1 MGRELYERYP
11 VFAEALD
18 EAIGYLDLQL
28 EHSLWD
34 VLLADEGTGHAALL
48 AQTQY
53 AQTGLFALETALFRL
68 LESWGLRPD
77 YLAGHSL
84 GELSAAHAAGVLSL
98 EDAATLVGARARLMQ
113 ELPGGGAMVAVQ
125 ATEEE
130 VTAALADT
138 DPTLDLALAAV
149 NGPRSVVLS
158 GAEQPT
164 LDLAARLAADGAK
177 TKRLNVSHAFHSP
190 LMEPML
196 DEFRRIARVLRYH
209 APSTPV
215 VSNVTGRVA
224 TVDELCDP
232 EYWVRHVRHAVR
244 FADGIATLASAGV
257 TTFLELGPDAV
268 LTAMAQDTLTDTT
281 ESSTGDD
288 IPAFH
293 CLLRRGHDE
302 QRQLLTAVAA
312 VHIRGNDVDWGACS
326 APYGAPRVELPTYAF
341 QRRRFWL
348 TSGVTGGGDPAG
360 LGQVAA
366 HHPLLGAVV
375 SRADDDGIILT
386 GRVSL
391 RSHPWLADH
400 TISGVPLLP
409 GTALV
414 ELAVRAGDQAGCDGV
429 EELTLAAPLVLPAD
443 GTGVALQIQV
453 AAPDDH
459 GRRAI
464 TFHSRPEDS
473 ADDEQWTLHAD
484 GLLAPLGAPAADGTG
499 LTQWPPP
506 GAEPVDITGL
516 YADLAA
522 QGYGYGPAFQ
532 GLNAVWRHDSEVY
545 AEVALPEDVRDDASS
560 FALHPALLDAALHAT
575 DFTGDGPTDD
585 TTRLP
590 FAWHGVTLHAAGATA
605 VRVRITATGDDS
617 VSLHLADTTGAPV
630 AAVDGYL
637 VRAVSP
643 GQLAAAAHRAD
654 TLKHLTWVQA
664 SAGAPGTTEH
674 WAVAGPDPLDLAGTL
689 SVPAHPA
696 LATATGADGDAP
708 GIVLVTHR
716 AESDATPLTATRG
729 ALSRLLDDLKVF
741 LTGERF
747 TGSRLV
753 VVTEGAVAAAPDD
766 APPALETAPLWG
778 LVRAAE
784 AENPGRFV
792 LVDTD
797 GSVASAEVLS
807 AALATLEP
815 ELALRDGAVSV
826 PRLVAADA
834 AGAAGDSAAVGG
846 DAGGGGASPAV
857 GGDVDAAGASAV
869 AGGDVGAFGAGTVLV
884 TGGTGG
890 LGALVA
896 RHLVAEHGVRGL
908 VLAGRRGAEA
918 PGARELAAEL
928 RAAGASVELA
938 ACDTGDR
945 EALAALLAGMNPD
958 HPLTGI
964 VHLAG
969 FADNGLTGTL
979 TAERLDSVL
988 RPKADGAWHL
998 HELTRD
1004 LPLRQFVM
1012 FSSAGGLV
1020 LAGGQGNY
1028 AAANVFL
1035 DALAVHRRA
1044 AGLPATSMAFGMWA
1058 VNTGLG
1064 GALDEADLD
1073 RMTRLGT
1080 PAVTADEGLA
1090 LFSAALEAGRE
1101 GGLPV
1106 VVPLPVDTTALAA
1119 RTGEIPALLRDLV
1132 RRPSPTTRRTATAP
1146 AGTDPRL
1153 GGLLD
1158 GTPAERART
1167 LLELVRAEAA
1177 TVLGHRGS
1185 DSVSPDRAF
1194 KDMGFDSLAAVEFR
1208 NALTGATGVR
1218 LPATLVFDHPN
1229 ARAVAEFIGA
1239 RLDGATRPATPAAP
1253 PAVPARTDD
1262 PIAIIGI
1269 SCRFPGGV
1277 KSADD
1282 LWQLVAEGRSA
1293 ITGFPAD
1300 RGWDTDGLYD
1310 PEPGTPG
1317 KTYAR
1322 DGGFL
1327 HDAADFDPEFFDI
1340 MPREAL
1346 AMDPQQRLLLQG
1358 SWEVFER
1365 AGIAPDSLRGSRT
1378 GVYVGIMYHDYG
1390 TRPGTVPDDLSPYLG
1405 NGSAG
1410 SIASGRVAYA
1420 LGLEG
1425 PAVTVDTA
1433 CSSSLVALHSAIQAL
1448 RSGDCDLAV
1457 AGGVTVMPTPDIFV
1471 DFSQQRGL
1479 AADGHCKAFASAAD
1493 GTGWSEGLG
1502 LLLVERLSDARRN
1515 GHPVLAVVRG
1525 SAINQDGA
1533 SNGLTAPNGPSQQRV
1548 IRQALAT
1555 AGLTTADV
1563 DMVEGHGTG
1572 TRLGDPIEAQ
1582 ALLATYGQERPE
1594 DRPLWLGSVKSNIGH
1609 AQAAAGVSGII
1620 KAVMAL
1626 RHGQMPKTL
1635 HVDSPSDQ
1643 VDWSAGAVELLTETR
1658 EWPRTERRPRRAAVS
1673 SFGLSGTNAHVILE
1687 QAPEPAA
1694 PRTPRPT
1701 EPATSATVTPVPFVL
1716 SAANAKSLA
1725 AQAERLRT
1733 YLTGRSSDLDLNDLG
1748 FSLATSR
1755 AVLEHRAVVLGG
1767 SLDELTTGLGAL
1779 AEGREG
1785 PGVVRGVARGAGALG
1800 FLFTGQGAQRVGMG
1814 R

>member
-1 MGRELYERYP
+1 MGALPVAEQTRQLTDLICREAVAVLRRLRPDEKRLAVDARRPFREQGLDSLGLVALHTGVNTATGLALPPTVCFDHPTPALLAEHLRTEALGLPVESALPETGPVAHDDDPVVIIAAACRFPGGVTSPELLWQLLQDGGEVLGEFPRDRGWDIDGMYDPDPQAQGKSYVRHGGFLADATDFDADFFGISPREALAMDPQQRLMMETTWEVLERAGIDPHRLRGTRTGVFVGAEVHEYGVRVHEAPDGLDGYLMTGNAPSLASGRVAYTFGFEGPAITVDTACSGSIVSLHLAAQALRRGECSLAVVGGVTVMGSPGMFTAFSRQRGLAPDGRVKAFAAAADGTGFSEGIGLLAVERLSDARRNGHQVLALVRGTAVNQDGASNGLTAPNGLSQQRLIREALATAGLTAADVDAVDAHGTGTTLGDPIEAQALIATYGQGRPDGSPLWLGSVKSNLGHTQAAGGVASVIKMVLAMRHDVLPKTLHVDEPSPHIRWEAGDVRLLTEPVPWPAGDRPRRAAVSAFGISGTNAHVILEEPADEEDPTRPTGNAGTGPAESWDAEATGSWDAETTGSLEAEATGSPDEATDAAQDEETAADNGPATADPGLLPLVLSAHSEPALRAQADRLRAHLGEHPGIPLTHLGHSLATTRAALARRAVVTVADHTRLDSALRAIAEDTAHPDVVRGEGVTGRLAFLFTGQGSQRAAMGRELYERYP

-281 ESSTGDD
+281 ESATGDD

-293 CLLRRGHDE
+293 CLLRRGLDE

-326 APYGAPRVELPTYAF
+326 APHGAPRVELPTYAF

-400 TISGVPLLP
+400 TISGVTLLP

-429 EELTLAAPLVLPAD
+429 EELTLAAPLILPAD

-532 GLNAVWRHDSEVY
+532 GLNAVWRHGSEVY
-545 AEVALPEDVRDDASS
+545 AEVALPEDVRDDAGS

-696 LATATGADGDAP
+696 LATVTGADGDAP

-747 TGSRLV
+747 AGSRLV

-797 GSVASAEVLS
+797 GSVASAEALS

-826 PRLVAADA
+826 PRLVAA
-834 AGAAGDSAAVGG
+834 GAAGDSAAVGG
-846 DAGGGGASPAV
+846 AAGP
-857 GGDVDAAGASAV
+857 AGASAV
-869 AGGDVGAFGAGTVLV
+869 VGG
-884 TGGTGG
+884 
-890 LGALVA
+890 
-896 RHLVAEHGVRGL
+896 
-908 VLAGRRGAEA
+908 
-918 PGARELAAEL
+918 
-928 RAAGASVELA
+928 
-938 ACDTGDR
+938 
-945 EALAALLAGMNPD
+945 
-958 HPLTGI
+958 
-964 VHLAG
+964 
-969 FADNGLTGTL
+969 
-979 TAERLDSVL
+979 
-988 RPKADGAWHL
+988 
-998 HELTRD
+998 
-1004 LPLRQFVM
+1004 
-1012 FSSAGGLV
+1012 
-1020 LAGGQGNY
+1020 
-1028 AAANVFL
+1028 
-1035 DALAVHRRA
+1035 
-1044 AGLPATSMAFGMWA
+1044 
-1058 VNTGLG
+1058 
-1064 GALDEADLD
+1064 
-1073 RMTRLGT
+1073 
-1080 PAVTADEGLA
+1080 
-1090 LFSAALEAGRE
+1090 
-1101 GGLPV
+1101 
-1106 VVPLPVDTTALAA
+1106 
-1119 RTGEIPALLRDLV
+1119 
-1132 RRPSPTTRRTATAP
+1132 
-1146 AGTDPRL
+1146 
-1153 GGLLD
+1153 
-1158 GTPAERART
+1158 
-1167 LLELVRAEAA
+1167 
-1177 TVLGHRGS
+1177 
-1185 DSVSPDRAF
+1185 
-1194 KDMGFDSLAAVEFR
+1194 
-1208 NALTGATGVR
+1208 
-1218 LPATLVFDHPN
+1218 
-1229 ARAVAEFIGA
+1229 
-1239 RLDGATRPATPAAP
+1239 
-1253 PAVPARTDD
+1253 
-1262 PIAIIGI
+1262 
-1269 SCRFPGGV
+1269 
-1277 KSADD
+1277 
-1282 LWQLVAEGRSA
+1282 
-1293 ITGFPAD
+1293 
-1300 RGWDTDGLYD
+1300 
-1310 PEPGTPG
+1310 
-1317 KTYAR
+1317 
-1322 DGGFL
+1322 
-1327 HDAADFDPEFFDI
+1327 
-1340 MPREAL
+1340 
-1346 AMDPQQRLLLQG
+1346 
-1358 SWEVFER
+1358 
-1365 AGIAPDSLRGSRT
+1365 
-1378 GVYVGIMYHDYG
+1378 
-1390 TRPGTVPDDLSPYLG
+1390 
-1405 NGSAG
+1405 
-1410 SIASGRVAYA
+1410 
-1420 LGLEG
+1420 
-1425 PAVTVDTA
+1425 
-1433 CSSSLVALHSAIQAL
+1433 
-1448 RSGDCDLAV
+1448 
-1457 AGGVTVMPTPDIFV
+1457 
-1471 DFSQQRGL
+1471 
-1479 AADGHCKAFASAAD
+1479 
-1493 GTGWSEGLG
+1493 
-1502 LLLVERLSDARRN
+1502 
-1515 GHPVLAVVRG
+1515 
-1525 SAINQDGA
+1525 
-1533 SNGLTAPNGPSQQRV
+1533 
-1548 IRQALAT
+1548 
-1555 AGLTTADV
+1555 
-1563 DMVEGHGTG
+1563 
-1572 TRLGDPIEAQ
+1572 
-1582 ALLATYGQERPE
+1582 
-1594 DRPLWLGSVKSNIGH
+1594 
-1609 AQAAAGVSGII
+1609 
-1620 KAVMAL
+1620 
-1626 RHGQMPKTL
+1626 
-1635 HVDSPSDQ
+1635 
-1643 VDWSAGAVELLTETR
+1643 
-1658 EWPRTERRPRRAAVS
+1658 
-1673 SFGLSGTNAHVILE
+1673 
-1687 QAPEPAA
+1687 
-1694 PRTPRPT
+1694 
-1701 EPATSATVTPVPFVL
+1701 
-1716 SAANAKSLA
+1716 
-1725 AQAERLRT
+1725 
-1733 YLTGRSSDLDLNDLG
+1733 
-1748 FSLATSR
+1748 
-1755 AVLEHRAVVLGG
+1755 
-1767 SLDELTTGLGAL
+1767 
-1779 AEGREG
+1779 
-1785 PGVVRGVARGAGALG
+1785 
-1800 FLFTGQGAQRVGMG
+1800 
-1814 R
+1814 